1 MVARRGESTTDYI
14 ARLETELEELRAEVT
29 LLRANREH
37 GNRKSKAQLRKEYC
51 LSEDDVLFSDDVMSF
66 TAEYLFPRFK
76 FLKKGW
82 TKHDPTKQK
91 GFSMLVKRHMPIR
104 KGTTFADEWDRII
117 APAIAKKY
125 TDMRC
130 NMNNLIR
137 RTFVCKC
144 LAMNCSLQLYYNNRT
159 NILLFR
165 MHPS

>member
-76 FLKKGW
+76 FLKNGW

-91 GFSMLVKRHMPIR
+91 GFSMLVKRHMPIH
-104 KGTTFADEWDRII
+104 KGTTFADEWDQII